1 MIKRPEMA
9 ETDRILTAA
18 QERALSAL
26 LSERT
31 IQGASEASGVPYRT
45 ITRWMQQEAF
55 SREYRARLDALVD
68 DAASGL
74 KKSLTGAVEVLREI
88 AENAEAPPNARI
100 SASKTLL
107 DSGLRY
113 IETLDILSRL
123 EAVEVAIADNQKAH

>member
-1 MIKRPEMA
+1 MPESQRMA
-9 ETDRILTAA
+9 ENDRILTAA

-68 DAASGL
+68 DAASSL

-88 AENAEAPPNARI
+88 AENAEAPPNSRI
-100 SASKTLL
+100 SAARTLL

-113 IETLDILSRL
+113 IETLDIIQRL
-123 EAVEVAIADNQKAH
+123 EAVEDAVADNQKTY

>member
-1 MIKRPEMA
+1 MLKCPEMT
-9 ETDRILTAA
+9 ESDRILTAA

-45 ITRWMQQEAF
+45 ITRWMQQEPF
-55 SREYRARLDALVD
+55 SQAYRARLDALVN
-68 DAASGL
+68 DAASSL

-100 SASKTLL
+100 SAARTLL

-113 IETLDILSRL
+113 IETLDIIQRL
-123 EAVEVAIADNQKAH
+123 EAVEDAVADNQKTN

>member
-1 MIKRPEMA
+1 MPESQRMA
-9 ETDRILTAA
+9 ENDRILTAA

-31 IQGASEASGVPYRT
+31 IQGASETSGVPYRT

-55 SREYRARLDALVD
+55 SREYRARLDALVN
-68 DAASGL
+68 DAASSL

-100 SASKTLL
+100 SAARTLL

-113 IETLDILSRL
+113 IETLDIIQRL
-123 EAVEVAIADNQKAH
+123 EAVEDAVADNQKTN

>member
-1 MIKRPEMA
+1 MIKRPEVA
-9 ETDRILTAA
+9 ENDRILTAT

-55 SREYRARLDALVD
+55 SREYRARLDALVN
-68 DAASGL
+68 DATSTL

-88 AENAEAPPNARI
+88 AENSEAPPTSRI
-100 SASKTLL
+100 SAARTLL

-113 IETLDILSRL
+113 IETLDIIQRL
-123 EAVEVAIADNQKAH
+123 EAVEDAVADNQKTN

>member
-1 MIKRPEMA
+1 MLKCPEMA
-9 ETDRILTAA
+9 ENDRILTAA

-31 IQGASEASGVPYRT
+31 IQAASEASGVPYRT
-45 ITRWMQQEAF
+45 ITRWLQQKAF
-55 SREYRARLDALVD
+55 SREYRARLDTLVN
-68 DAASGL
+68 DAASNL
-74 KKSLTGAVEVLREI
+74 KKSLTGAVEVLQEI

-100 SASKTLL
+100 SASRTLL

-123 EAVEVAIADNQKAH
+123 EAVEVAVADNQKAH

>member
-123 EAVEVAIADNQKAH
+123 EAVEVAVADNQKAH

>member
-1 MIKRPEMA
+1 MIKCPEVA
-9 ETDRILTAA
+9 ESDRILTAA

-68 DAASGL
+68 DAASSL

-88 AENAEAPPNARI
+88 AENAEAPPNSRI
-100 SASKTLL
+100 SAARTLL

-113 IETLDILSRL
+113 IETLDIIQRL
-123 EAVEVAIADNQKAH
+123 EAVEDAVADNQKTY

>member
-1 MIKRPEMA
+1 MPESQRMA
-9 ETDRILTAA
+9 ENDRILTAA

-45 ITRWMQQEAF
+45 LTRWMQQEAF
-55 SREYRARLDALVD
+55 SREYRARLDALVN
-68 DAASGL
+68 DAASSL

-100 SASKTLL
+100 TAAKTLL

-113 IETLDILSRL
+113 FETLDILQRL
-123 EAVEVAIADNQKAH
+123 EAVEDAIADNQKTH